1 VSTVPTRVRVALS
14 VCTIQGSLRYSIGK
28 YPEPSGVQ
36 GLLGGAAIHTSIQT
50 CNRVCNIHPSVSY
63 PFAVFTSRLP
73 EQTSSVPRA
82 QPWI

>member
-50 CNRVCNIHPSVSY
+50 CIGFCNIH
-63 PFAVFTSRLP
+63 FAIL
-73 EQTSSVPRA
+73 TSSLLVLKLFLHPS
-82 QPWI
+82 

>member
-63 PFAVFTSRLP
+63 PFAVFTLALNLMISP
-73 EQTSSVPRA
+73 KPSVLIA
-82 QPWI
+82 